1 MPEEIIKMTKDKD
14 ELKEIRL
21 PEELSYVGRILI
33 GEYQLQAWMDW
44 FIQHTDRR
52 ITKEQILKAVEGYSL
67 NYSW

>member
-1 MPEEIIKMTKDKD
+1 MTKDKD